1 VSVTD
6 APGQHPGAAEITED
20 DRRLHELG
28 YPRVLLPKMNAFEA
42 FAVPFSTIS
51 ILTGPIT
58 LFTFALVTGGP
69 QPLML
74 SWILGGPLAI
84 CVAIAMGRLGS
95 AWPAAGAIYFWTA
108 KLAPR
113 HPVVSWIAAWLNGLG
128 KVAGTTAA
136 AFSTALFLGAFAGA
150 QWNFTATPWRTFWI
164 FAAILVFCA
173 LLNAFA
179 IDLVAKINGASVL
192 VHVGG
197 AVALVAALLFLPHH
211 HQGVGFVFGH
221 FENQTGSP
229 GHPAF
234 PNWYVWL
241 LSPLTLMYTMTGIDS
256 AGDMAENT
264 RSSQTNPPRA
274 MVRSVLWSWILGGI
288 LCFVFC
294 YAIQDYQGEVAS
306 AYGVAPAQI
315 LIDAVG
321 GWVSTALI
329 VWIIIAQLLCVMS
342 CFTAAPR
349 MAFALARDRAVPFSR
364 QLARTTRRTRV
375 PLNALWA
382 FLALTVLPGLAAVKS
397 ITFFFAVTAVSATG
411 LFVSYAIAIYPSVR
425 RRSSFTPG
433 PWNPRGARAIG
444 WIAVAYIAMA
454 AVLICLPTTRD
465 FAHWK
470 TFNYTPIA
478 LAVALISAVLWRV
491 LVDRGR
497 YRGPISYGSPQQLA
511 TFETDVI

>member
-1 VSVTD
+1 MSVTD

-20 DRRLHELG
+20 DKRLHELG
-28 YPRVLLPKMNAFEA
+28 YPRVLLPKMSAFEA

-58 LFTFALVTGGP
+58 LFTFALTTGGP

-74 SWILGGPLAI
+74 SWILGGPLAL

-95 AWPAAGAIYFWTA
+95 KWPAAGAIYYWTA

-136 AFSTALFLGAFAGA
+136 AFSTALFIGAFAGA
-150 QWNFTATPWRTFWI
+150 QWDFTVTPWRTFWI
-164 FAAILVFCA
+164 FVAILALCA

-179 IDLVAKINGASVL
+179 IDLVAKINAASVL

-197 AVALVAALLFLPHH
+197 VAALVAALVFLPHH
-211 HQGVGFVFGH
+211 HQSVGFVFGH
-221 FENQTGSP
+221 FENQTGGWP
-229 GHPAF
+229 T
-234 PNWYVWL
+234 WYVWL

-264 RSSQTNPPRA
+264 RGSQTNPSRA
-274 MVRSVLWSWILGGI
+274 MVNSVLWSWILGGI

-294 YAIQDYQGEVAS
+294 YAIQDYNGEVGT

-329 VWIIIAQLLCVMS
+329 VWIIVAQLLCVMS
-342 CFTAAPR
+342 CFTASPR
-349 MAFALARDRAVPFSR
+349 MAWALARDKAVPLSKR
-364 QLARTTRRTRV
+364 LVKTTSGTRV

-382 FLALTVLPGLAAVKS
+382 FLALTIIPGLAAVKS
-397 ITFFFAVTAVSATG
+397 ATFFYAVTAVSATG
-411 LFVSYAIAIYPSVR
+411 LFVSYGIAIYLSVR
-425 RRSSFTPG
+425 RGNSFEPG
-433 PWNPRGARAIG
+433 PWNPRGARATG
-444 WIAVAYIAMA
+444 WIAVTYIAVA
-454 AVLICLPTTRD
+454 GVLICLPTVHD
-465 FAHWK
+465 FKHWK
-470 TFNYTPIA
+470 SFNYTPVMLLAA
-478 LAVALISAVLWRV
+478 LLCAVAWRA

-497 YRGPISYGSPQQLA
+497 YRGPVSYGTPQELA
-511 TFETDVI
+511 ALEADVV

>member
-6 APGQHPGAAEITED
+6 ATGQHPGTAEITED
-20 DRRLHELG
+20 DKRLHELG

-58 LFTFALVTGGP
+58 LFTFALTAGGP

-95 AWPAAGAIYFWTA
+95 RWPAAGAIYYWTA

-113 HPVVSWIAAWLNGLG
+113 HPVISWIAAWLNGLG

-136 AFSTALFLGAFAGA
+136 AFSTALFIGAFAGA
-150 QWNFTATPWRTFWI
+150 QWGFAATPWRTFWI
-164 FAAILVFCA
+164 FVAILVLCA

-179 IDLVAKINGASVL
+179 MGVVAKLNAVSVL

-197 AVALVAALLFLPHH
+197 VAALVAALVLLPHH
-211 HQGVGFVFGH
+211 HQSVGFVFGH

-234 PNWYVWL
+234 PTWYVWL

-264 RSSQTNPPRA
+264 RGSQTNPPRA
-274 MVRSVLWSWILGGI
+274 MLQSVLWSWILGGI

-294 YAIQDYQGEVAS
+294 YAIQDYSGEVGS

-329 VWIIIAQLLCVMS
+329 VWIILAQLLCVMS
-342 CFTAAPR
+342 CFTASPR
-349 MAFALARDRAVPFSR
+349 MAFALARDKAVPFSK
-364 QLARTTRRTRV
+364 QLYKTSRNRV
-375 PLNALWA
+375 PLNALWV
-382 FLALTVLPGLAAVKS
+382 FLVLTIIPGLAAVKS
-397 ITFFFAVTAVSATG
+397 TTFFYAVTAVSATG
-411 LFVSYAIAIYPSVR
+411 LFTSYGIAIYLSVR
-425 RRSSFTPG
+425 RRSTFTPG
-433 PWNPRGARAIG
+433 PWNPPGGKAVG
-444 WIAVAYIAMA
+444 WVAVAYIAVA
-454 AVLICLPTTRD
+454 GVLICLPTVRD
-465 FAHWK
+465 FEHPK
-470 TFNYTPIA
+470 SFNYTPVA
-478 LAVALISAVLWRV
+478 LVGALLLAVAWRV
-491 LVDRGR
+491 LVDRGG
-497 YRGPISYGSPQQLA
+497 YRGPVSYGSPQDLVA
-511 TFETDVI
+511 LEADIV